1 LQHLPTLP
9 KLRSLYI
16 PYLVNHSQ
24 GFDAREYA
32 LQVVDIVALRPEL
45 EICYL
50 GIMKKCFEVLE
61 QKPGSGNTDR
71 GRPGINDDYE
81 SEEEDDNDEG
91 SVDGD
96 DDDADDD
103 DDDDSEDT
111 ASNSTGTYE
120 DSELGSEQD
129 EKDLP
134 SLRLREIL
142 YYDDKVSIFK
152 ARHGRL

>member
-1 LQHLPTLP
+1 LP

-16 PYLVNHSQ
+16 PYLVNHGQ
-24 GFDAREYA
+24 GLDAREYA
-32 LQVVDIVALRPEL
+32 LQIVDIVALRPEL

-61 QKPGSGNTDR
+61 QKPGSENTNR
-71 GRPGINDDYE
+71 GRPGINDDSG
-81 SEEEDDNDEG
+81 SEEEDDNDDG
-91 SVDGD
+91 SVDEDDEDGD
-96 DDDADDD
+96 ND

-111 ASNSTGTYE
+111 ASDSTGTYE
-120 DSELGSEQD
+120 DSELGSEED
-129 EKDLP
+129 EKDIP